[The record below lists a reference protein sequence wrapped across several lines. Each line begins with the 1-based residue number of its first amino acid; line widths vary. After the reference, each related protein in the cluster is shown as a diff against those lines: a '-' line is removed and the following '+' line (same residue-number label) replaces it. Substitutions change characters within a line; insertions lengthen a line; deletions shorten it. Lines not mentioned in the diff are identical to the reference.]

1 MASYKFL
8 SNKPKINGIEVLGN
22 KELKDYNLTPIM
34 YDREN
39 NQLYTVLSDGTRVA
53 IIPEGALTQYVII
66 MTITATRS
74 NTPDIQMAEL
84 NFYDTDGNIINL
96 TGSQISV
103 NTPAASSS
111 EAADNLLDRNI
122 NTKFCGPWVSPTI
135 ITIYTDHLPEISK
148 FSYTTAN
155 DAAGRDPVSFT
166 IKRGNPGEFIEDVK
180 TIAVADNAGITT
192 SRRTETQLWN
202 CIHEIP
208 AGYTQIDAIFLNA
221 NAVGSVLMSI
231 GGDLEWN
238 ATLAWSVN
246 ASQQCIG
253 FALAANAYIGIT
265 ANGEVSAEWS
275 IADRGVPGSDPTAKN
290 TIHAKFVS
298 GQMTELTI
306 DGFATTSYGY
316 PNGFANYNDYSSF
329 GLNIAPGGG
338 VVSVTYWHTDFV
350 KNGETIIDLYPCKR
364 DSDDVLGLYDIIGG
378 VFYPIAG
385 ATEV

>member
-8 SNKPKINGIEVLGN
+8 SNKPKINSVEVLGN

-34 YDREN
+34 YDDSTRF
-39 NQLYTVLSDGTRVA
+39 LYTVLTDGTRV
-53 IIPEGALTQYVII
+53 
-66 MTITATRS
+66 
-74 NTPDIQMAEL
+74 
-84 NFYDTDGNIINL
+84 NIKAV
-96 TGSQISV
+96 SQ
-103 NTPAASSS
+103 
-111 EAADNLLDRNI
+111 
-122 NTKFCGPWVSPTI
+122 
-135 ITIYTDHLPEISK
+135 LP
-148 FSYTTAN
+148 
-155 DAAGRDPVSFT
+155 V
-166 IKRGNPGEFIEDVK
+166 
-180 TIAVADNAGITT
+180 
-192 SRRTETQLWN
+192 
-202 CIHEIP
+202 
-208 AGYTQIDAIFLNA
+208 GYTSIDAIVLNA
-221 NAVGSVLMSI
+221 NAVSAVMMPI

-338 VVSVTYWHTDFV
+338 IVSVTYWHTDFV

-364 DSDDVLGLYDIIGG
+364 DSDNAIGLYDIIAG